1 MTAVIPAKPGRHVM
15 QVAFVVEDIER
26 AVAEWVRTTG
36 IGPFFLVPHIELADF
51 EYRGKKGAGLDFSV
65 ALAQSGG
72 VQIELIEQHCDSPSA
87 YRDTV
92 AKGSEGFHHLC
103 IYTADYDR
111 TRQHYVDEGF
121 AVAVDGLF
129 GDMRFCY
136 VDTSPSIGCM
146 MEIVE
151 EHPLETDF
159 FTRIAEA
166 AGSWDRETDPLRPG
180 FPS

>member
-1 MTAVIPAKPGRHVM
+1 MSAVVPGRPGPHVM

-26 AVAEWVRTTG
+26 AVDAWVRTTG

-51 EYRGKKGAGLDFSV
+51 EYRAKKGSGLDFSV
-65 ALAQSGG
+65 AIAQSGG
-72 VQIELIEQHCDSPSA
+72 VQIELIQQHCDSPSA

-92 AKGSEGFHHLC
+92 MKGSEGFHHLC
-103 IYTADYDR
+103 IYTDDYDA
-111 TRQHYVDEGF
+111 TRQRYVDQGF

-136 VDTSPSIGCM
+136 VDTSRSIGCM

-166 AGSWDRETDPLRPG
+166 AATWDGKIEPLRPG